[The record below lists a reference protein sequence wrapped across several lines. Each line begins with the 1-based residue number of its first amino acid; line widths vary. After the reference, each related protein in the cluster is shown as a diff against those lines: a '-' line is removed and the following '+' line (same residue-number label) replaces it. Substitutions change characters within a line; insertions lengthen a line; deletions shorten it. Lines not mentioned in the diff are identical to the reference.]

1 MGVLNVTIARLNNFL
16 YPFMNLRMKTFQLIA
31 TAIGLSTILVLN
43 SCEPESTATPP
54 LVTVNPTAE
63 VSAAPGETLDYQM
76 LINSDTDLTKAE
88 FSAKFNS
95 TVLVTSDTI
104 FAAGVDA
111 AILNIKFVVPESM
124 GDGAVL
130 TLTFTATNTL
140 QTSETR
146 TVNVT
151 NPPGEIYTYTAVI
164 MSDLKNP
171 EGSSFYS
178 IEDNKLMNINAAIAA
193 SSTVDLIYYYGATNK
208 ATLCA
213 PADTEVEEFENLQNE
228 KIVLKFTT
236 RNNTKLAA
244 VAMTTAEFA
253 AITNDL
259 TIKAKKPATTATAVK
274 TLAVDKVLW
283 AETVTGKQALIRVV
297 DITGAQATSFITIE
311 VKVQK

>member
-1 MGVLNVTIARLNNFL
+1 MEVLNVTIARLNTIL

-43 SCEPESTATPP
+43 SCEPESTVTPP
-54 LVTVNPTAE
+54 LVTVNPTTE

-76 LINSDTDLTKAE
+76 LVNSDTDLTKAE

-95 TVLVTSDTI
+95 TVVATTDTI

-111 AILNIKFVVPESM
+111 AILNIKFMVPESM
-124 GDGAVL
+124 GDGSVL
-130 TLTFTATNTL
+130 TLTFTATNTE
-140 QTSETR
+140 QTSVTR
-146 TVNVT
+146 IVNVT
-151 NPPGEIYTYTAVI
+151 NPPGEINTYTAVI

-178 IEDNKLMNINAAIAA
+178 IEDNKLMNINGAIAA
-193 SSTVDLIYYYGATNK
+193 SAEVDLIYYYGATNK

-213 PADTEVEEFENLQNE
+213 PADKDVEEFENLQNE
-228 KIVLKFTT
+228 KIVLKFNT
-236 RNNTKLAA
+236 RNNTKLGA
-244 VAMTTAEFA
+244 VTMTTAEFA
-253 AITNDL
+253 AITNDF
-259 TIKAKKPATTATAVK
+259 TIKAKQPAATATAVP
-274 TLAVDKVLW
+274 TLAVNNVIW

-297 DITGAQATSFITIE
+297 DITGVQSTSFITIE

>member
-1 MGVLNVTIARLNNFL
+1 
-16 YPFMNLRMKTFQLIA
+16 MKTFQFFALA
-31 TAIGLSTILVLN
+31 LGLSTILVLN
-43 SCEPESTATPP
+43 SCEPEATATPP
-54 LVTVNPTAE
+54 LVTVNPTIE
-63 VSAAPGETLDYQM
+63 VTAAPGEMLDYQM

-95 TVLVTSDTI
+95 TVLASTDTL
-104 FAAGVDA
+104 FAAGIDA
-111 AILNIKFVVPESM
+111 AILNIKFMVPESM

-140 QTSETR
+140 QTSVTR

-151 NPPGEIYTYTAVI
+151 NPPGEINTYTAVI

-171 EGSSFYS
+171 TGSSFYS
-178 IEDNKLMNINAAIAA
+178 IKDNTLMNINAAIAA
-193 SSTVDLIYYYGATNK
+193 SSSVDLIYYYGATNK

-213 PADTEVEEFENLQNE
+213 PADKEVEEFENLQNE

-236 RNNTKLAA
+236 RNNTKLGA
-244 VAMTTAEFA
+244 VTMTTTEFA

-259 TIKAKKPATTATAVK
+259 TIKAKQPAATATAVK
-274 TLAVDKVLW
+274 TLAVGNVLW
-283 AETVTGKQALIRVV
+283 AETVAGKQALIRVV
-297 DITGAQATSFITIE
+297 EITGAQSTSFITIE